1 MSHSPMHPIQYPEFL
16 FRVIRA
22 YDVKPETGFHCGDPA
37 AGLTFEQ
44 HIQKGFNNK
53 VKSQFISTTK
63 SSSTAISWTIKE
75 QSAFAIISCRTL
87 NRDIRVY
94 DLSGDCS
101 RTLTSWANNISTRHQ
116 RSLTHAIYQREGD
129 RSYCAIQ

>member
-1 MSHSPMHPIQYPEFL
+1 MSYCHAHYNPVYVMHPIQYPEFL

-22 YDVKPETGFHCGDPA
+22 YDVDPDTGFQCGDPA
-37 AGLTFEQ
+37 AGLTFER
-44 HIQKGFNNK
+44 HIRKGFNNK

-63 SSSTAISWTIKE
+63 SLRTAISWTLNE
-75 QSAFAIISCRTL
+75 HSAFAIISCRAL

-101 RTLTSWANNISTRHQ
+101 QVLTSWAN
-116 RSLTHAIYQREGD
+116 
-129 RSYCAIQ
+129 YCTP